1 MDRLRKFARTVLA
14 HRGGGSGARHDAGRA
29 REVYQSSTMGALMD
43 GVYDGDVSVGQL
55 LEHGDFG
62 LGTFNHLDGEM
73 LVLDGVC
80 YHLRADGSVETA
92 DRGDLSPFA
101 AMTWFTPEITE
112 EITAPMTRAEV
123 IALVDDLA
131 RSPNLIYA
139 IRITGRFGG
148 IRTRT
153 VRKQEP
159 PYPSLTEA
167 AEGQAETDFTDLE
180 GTLAGYRTPDY
191 EQGISVAGY
200 HMHFIDAS
208 HEHGGHCL
216 DFRVEH
222 GTVALGERSEL
233 HLSLPTTQQFL
244 EGGRRHRAHGEPHA
258 CRPQSGV
265 GPAHASRHDRRRRHR
280 HLRRRLAL
288 HLHGPALP
296 RLRAPA
302 PAVLGRPA
310 DARGGALPWAMAAC
324 LVRPGRQ
331 VVSVSGD
338 GGFLFSA
345 QELETATRLG
355 LHFTHVILRDNTYD
369 MVRFQEELKYGRTS
383 GVQLGDYDIAQY
395 AGAFGAHGYRVET
408 EEQFAK
414 VLGEALSREARVQ
427 PGITIIDVLVD
438 YTRNTELFAQLH
450 EGVLE

>member
-1 MDRLRKFARTVLA
+1 MGSEEAPADRLRKFVRTVLA
-14 HRGGGSGARHDAGRA
+14 HRNGGGGVRHDAGRA
-29 REVYQSSTMGALMD
+29 REVYQSSTMGALID
-43 GVYDGDVSVGQL
+43 GVYDGDVSVGHL

-92 DRGDLSPFA
+92 GRGDLSPFA

-139 IRITGRFGG
+139 IRITGRFGE

-153 VRKQEP
+153 VRRQEP
-159 PYPSLTEA
+159 PYPPLTEA

-200 HMHFIDAS
+200 HLHFIDAS

-244 EGGRRHRAHGEPHA
+244 SSDLTPGNLTDQIRRAEGG
-258 CRPQSGV
+258 
-265 GPAHASRHDRRRRHR
+265 
-280 HLRRRLAL
+280 
-288 HLHGPALP
+288 
-296 RLRAPA
+296 
-302 PAVLGRPA
+302 
-310 DARGGALPWAMAAC
+310 
-324 LVRPGRQ
+324 
-331 VVSVSGD
+331 
-338 GGFLFSA
+338 
-345 QELETATRLG
+345 
-355 LHFTHVILRDNTYD
+355 
-369 MVRFQEELKYGRTS
+369 
-383 GVQLGDYDIAQY
+383 
-395 AGAFGAHGYRVET
+395 
-408 EEQFAK
+408 
-414 VLGEALSREARVQ
+414 
-427 PGITIIDVLVD
+427 
-438 YTRNTELFAQLH
+438 
-450 EGVLE
+450 